1 MSHDIIVLATIL
13 LGAIAASMFGRIFGK
28 VIDDL
33 GSEGNRA
40 SDWLFRYCATFAL
53 ALIALWIG
61 GHYFG
66 LVGGVLVA
74 FTWVYPGYWLVGEL
88 VGSTERYERES
99 SAKSRSRSS
108 SISNDLS
115 KGFVSFGSFIVA
127 LIWIVVAL
135 AKFGPVSGV
144 VVAIVGTVLAPV
156 LAVGGF
162 LLIYITVC
170 GILGGVIPQL
180 FQLLGRA
187 LDRQGER
194 ISSLLRKRR
203 AE

>member
-1 MSHDIIVLATIL
+1 M
-13 LGAIAASMFGRIFGK
+13 
-28 VIDDL
+28 
-33 GSEGNRA
+33 
-40 SDWLFRYCATFAL
+40 
-53 ALIALWIG
+53 
-61 GHYFG
+61 
-66 LVGGVLVA
+66 
-74 FTWVYPGYWLVGEL
+74 
-88 VGSTERYERES
+88 
-99 SAKSRSRSS
+99 
-108 SISNDLS
+108 
-115 KGFVSFGSFIVA
+115 
-127 LIWIVVAL
+127 AL